1 MAVVRYEQV
10 VTNPWVL
17 FAKDGVN
24 SWQRRDLFWRLRPG
38 IEVFIFVNTIV
49 CNSLSLRFVS
59 QLLCVG
65 LRCRQGEGVL
75 DSAP

>member
-1 MAVVRYEQV
+1 VRYEQV

-38 IEVFIFVNTIV
+38 IEVSYSSTQSFVTH
-49 CNSLSLRFVS
+49 
-59 QLLCVG
+59 
-65 LRCRQGEGVL
+65 
-75 DSAP
+75 